1 MIIVSFDIGLRT
13 CSMAC
18 EEYPNEDTLE
28 RPKVCYLARTL
39 EATDDMKEYV
49 KKVGEQGRV
58 LHLEKRDLGDKKA
71 FFADHA
77 FRNLYAWCK
86 EMHEH
91 LSRADVVLIEQQ
103 MKCNNIALALMH
115 HLQAYLLIT
124 YENKKVKL
132 YPSKNKTR
140 VLGAPLKV
148 VEDAKVVKVTKYQR
162 KKWSTMCAED
172 MLKRRKDDVWYKYIF
187 EKNKSKKDDL
197 SDGLMQTLSYV
208 VQARL
213 DGGGVSSSSVDEVKV
228 KKTRKKKVE
237 DVEQQ
242 AEGVVKVKRARKK
255 KVEEVEQQPEAVVKV
270 KRARRKAASV

>member
-18 EEYPNEDTLE
+18 EEYPDGDTLD
-28 RPKVCYLARTL
+28 RPKVCYLTRTL

-49 KKVGEQGRV
+49 KMVGEQGRV

-197 SDGLMQTLSYV
+197 SDVLMQTLSYV

-213 DGGGVSSSSVDEVKV
+213 DGVSSSSVDEVKP
-228 KKTRKKKVE
+228 KKTTRKKKVE
-237 DVEQQ
+237 HQ
-242 AEGVVKVKRARKK
+242 AEDVVKVKRARKK
-255 KVEEVEQQPEAVVKV
+255 KVEEAEQQVEAVVKV